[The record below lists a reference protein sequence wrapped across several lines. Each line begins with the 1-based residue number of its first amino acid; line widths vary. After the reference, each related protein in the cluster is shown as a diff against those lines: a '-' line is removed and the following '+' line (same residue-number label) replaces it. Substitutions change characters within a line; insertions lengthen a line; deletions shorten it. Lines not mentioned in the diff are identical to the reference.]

1 MANQYRRLQ
10 NMGGTPREVAEV
22 VNNVMEGKIN
32 STGEVTLATGG
43 ATTTTLIDRRIGPD
57 SIILFAPNSVSAA
70 AANFYPYGTF
80 ERRADITFASANTPQ
95 VLTLTEDEYSY
106 GMSLASNK
114 ITVDY
119 GGVYD
124 LDISVLF
131 ANDNNSIRNA
141 YLWVRVNGTDY
152 PHSGTKFAVVE
163 RHGGTTGYAPVAIN
177 HPLELAAN
185 DYVEVVGAVSHADVY
200 IEHNDAITSPFTMP
214 ATPAIM
220 VNLMMVD
227 PSGVADSA
235 FEMFVTNKTK
245 GQATINHLPNSLSN
259 KTFGYLII
267 G

>member
-1 MANQYRRLQ
+1 MANQYRNLPKQ
-10 NMGGTPREVAEV
+10 GGTPRQISEV
-22 VNNVMEGKIN
+22 VNNTLDGKIN
-32 STGEVTLATGG
+32 STGVVTLDTGG
-43 ATTTTLIDRRIGPD
+43 ATTTTLTDRRIGPN
-57 SIILFAPNSVSAA
+57 SIILFEPQSVSAA

-80 ERRADITFASANTPQ
+80 ERRADITFASTNTPQ

-124 LDISVLF
+124 LDISALF
-131 ANDNNSIRNA
+131 ANDNNHIRNA

-152 PHSGTKFAVVE
+152 PHSGTKFAVAE

-185 DYVEVVGAVSHADVY
+185 DYVEVVGAVTNTDVY
-200 IEHNDAITSPFTMP
+200 LEHNDAITSPFSMP
-214 ATPAIM
+214 STPAIM

-245 GQATINHLPNSLSN
+245 GQATINHLPNYLTD